1 MQSDKSLRQMQ
12 VFACIF
18 TVVLAVC
25 NYIVASTILPVC
37 IAVAIALFTAFPAVA
52 GVIGELFG

>member
-12 VFACIF
+12 VFACII
-18 TVVLAVC
+18 TIVLAIC